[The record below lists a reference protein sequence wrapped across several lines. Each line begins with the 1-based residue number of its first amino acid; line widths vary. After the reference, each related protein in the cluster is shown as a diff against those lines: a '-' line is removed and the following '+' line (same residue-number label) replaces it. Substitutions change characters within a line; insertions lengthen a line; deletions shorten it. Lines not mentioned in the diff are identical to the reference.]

1 MPGDGCRSVLGAK
14 HSVVDDFD
22 FETPLGIR
30 VKGVTIEQWP
40 RVVLF
45 TYCHNDSVATME
57 LIDPRPIESVVSA
70 MDCYQIRVR
79 DLNRRGCQL
88 EFGKYEIEFWD
99 EDNPIGIVA
108 ADAYTA
114 RTLPP

>member
-1 MPGDGCRSVLGAK
+1 MDE
-14 HSVVDDFD
+14 FD

-40 RVVLF
+40 RVVHF
-45 TYCHNDSVATME
+45 AYYYNDSVATME

-70 MDCYQIRVR
+70 IDCYQIRVR
-79 DLNRRGCQL
+79 HLNRLGCHL

-99 EDNPIGIVA
+99 EDNPIGMVA
-108 ADAYTA
+108 ADDYTV
-114 RTLPP
+114 RTLPS